1 MIRFIC
7 DRCGRPMAEGELR
20 YIARIQVYAAP
31 EPVQIGLED
40 LLTDGRAQMEAL
52 LRQCEQ
58 MSEEELMR
66 DVYVELQFDLC
77 RACQRAY
84 LADPL
89 PLATEEP

>member
-7 DRCGRPMAEGELR
+7 DRCGRPILEGQPR

-31 EPVQIGLED
+31 DPIQITIDD
-40 LLTDGRAQMEAL
+40 LLTDHRAELEEL

-58 MSEEELMR
+58 MTEDELMR

-84 LADPL
+84 LADPM
-89 PLATEEP
+89 PLALDGL